1 MVLGRRRDTLLLGRP
16 SGSRNHRCWRDG
28 GLALH
33 LAKSIFGN
41 AWQTLYAGGDPPLDD
56 VVPAQVVH
64 LLYRQLGRL
73 TLPTDANDAMDT
85 QAAEAFAAIEAGTKR
100 TRTA

>member
-1 MVLGRRRDTLLLGRP
+1 MPFSWADLRAHATTVAGET
-16 SGSRNHRCWRDG
+16 SG

-33 LAKSIFGN
+33 LAKSIFGD
-41 AWQTLYAGGDPPLDD
+41 AWQTLYAGGDPLLDD

-73 TLPTDANDAMDT
+73 TLPSAPSDAMDT